1 MNQNY
6 PAEFTAQFGH
16 RWQQDVAPKVSAA
29 IVATM
34 PLDTGNMILETS
46 VEPIIDSQGR
56 PTLRVRGKAFYTAW
70 VDQGTG
76 LYGPLKKWITPTTA
90 KALSWTSR
98 ETGQRVTR
106 RRVRGQRGQHFFRR
120 ALEMVFDRVTE
131 HPYGQGGD

>member
-6 PAEFTAQFGH
+6 KAEFLADFGPA
-16 RWQQDVAPKVSAA
+16 WQRDVAPKLGAA

-34 PLDTGNMILETS
+34 PLDTGNMILESS
-46 VEPIIDSQGR
+46 VEPFTDSQGR
-56 PTLRVRGKAFYTAW
+56 PSLRVKGKAFYTQF

-90 KALSWTSR
+90 KALSWVDRDSGR
-98 ETGQRVTR
+98 RITR

-120 ALEMVFDRVTE
+120 ALEMVFDRVVE